1 MTIEI
6 NNELL
11 RRSKVPA
18 KRKIHNERY
27 KIPQKVRA
35 AGNNSGLEQN
45 VLEAIVESVGIQDV
59 VTKSIAEELNARG
72 GHEFGLI
79 FSSYVGAQMGN
90 NMLAGLNGG
99 FGEKS
104 RGEDYFEDKHIN
116 FNKSYPLPL
125 DEMLITLS
133 SALDYPYQHGVVGV
147 AQNYFDWITRESK
160 MAIERGDYNDFEGAI
175 QKEKVQVGN
184 LTFSNVNFIAQTET
198 KKGTHATEWDHL
210 GGYEEVKQYFK
221 DFVTLIEGVDHCSDC
236 KSYMSLDD
244 RLDKG
249 TLLFGPPGTG
259 KTDMISIFTH
269 QAGIPY
275 DKFSVGSIAS
285 DFKDRR
291 TMNIKGKFEMAARQV
306 NQGITPVYLIY
317 ITEIDAI
324 AGKRSSSSS
333 NEDNSNAAS
342 EMLNYMR
349 GIASTPGVVVVAD
362 SNRPEGIDPAF
373 LSAGRFSRIFVMNH
387 PTQEE
392 SPIIMKSIVKRK
404 NEKAGRQIFKE
415 MDFNYLAS
423 LCDNSKYIGNT
434 KYHDLIR
441 ANTTGGYVGGDFNQI
456 INNLMQGE
464 LLNHLKTGEPINLF
478 NSSDFEREIKL
489 YDKKRGIAS

>member
-6 NNELL
+6 DNELL

-18 KRKIHNERY
+18 KRKIHNEMY

-59 VTKSIAEELNARG
+59 ATKAIADELNARG

-79 FSSYVGAQMGN
+79 FSSYVGAQMGS

-104 RGEDYFEDKHIN
+104 KGEDYFEAKHIN
-116 FNKSYPLPL
+116 FSKSYPGPL

-133 SALDYPYQHGVVGV
+133 SALDYPYQHGIVGI

-160 MAIERGDYNDFEGAI
+160 MAIERGDYSDFEGAI

-198 KKGTHATEWDHL
+198 KKGIHATEWNHL
-210 GGYEEVKQYFK
+210 GGYEDVKQYFK
-221 DFVTLIEGVDHCSDC
+221 DFVTLINGLNHCSDC
-236 KSYMSLDD
+236 KNYLSLDD

-259 KTDMISIFTH
+259 KTEMISIFTH

-291 TMNIKGKFEMAARQV
+291 TMNIKNKFEMGARQV
-306 NQGITPVYLIY
+306 NQGITPVYLLY

-324 AGKRSSSSS
+324 ASKRSSSSS
-333 NEDNSNAAS
+333 NEDNSNAAT

-349 GIASTPGVVVVAD
+349 GIDSTPGVIVVAD
-362 SNRPEGIDPAF
+362 SNRPDGIDSAF
-373 LSAGRFSRIFVMNH
+373 LSAGRFSRIFVMDH
-387 PTQEE
+387 PTQNE
-392 SPIIMKSIVKRK
+392 SIDILGRIVDRK
-404 NEKAGRQIFKE
+404 NEKAGKQIIGKV
-415 MDFNYLAS
+415 DYKYIAS
-423 LCDNSKYIGNT
+423 LCDNSNYIGNT

-441 ANTTGGYVGGDFNQI
+441 ANTTGGYVGGDYNQI
-456 INNLMQGE
+456 INNLMQSE
-464 LLNHLKTGEPINLF
+464 LLNHLKTGEPIKIIGT
-478 NSSDFEREIKL
+478 SEIKREIKL
-489 YDKKRGIAS
+489 YDKKRGIA